1 MKIDLSQ
8 FNDIDFDNIGAW
20 PRLVKVV
27 FSVFLALTVFGGSYL
42 FFISDALDSLAAEQ
56 AQELQLKTD
65 FASKYQLAANLPL
78 YRQQLTEME
87 SQFAELLKMLPSENE
102 MPGLLDDITFVATDA
117 GLGISSLN
125 WEAEVERDFYL
136 EFPINMSVTGS
147 YHQLG
152 KLVDGVA
159 KLPRIVSL
167 HDFSI
172 GKQANGQLVMD
183 IQAKT
188 YRFKD
193 DAEWDHD
200 KEAK

>member
-117 GLGISSLN
+117 DLGISSLN

-136 EFPINMSVTGS
+136 EFPINMSVTGG

-172 GKQANGQLVMD
+172 SKQANGQLVMD